1 MSVWFATRP
10 ELFVSERSPRKT
22 VFWLVSAVA
31 AGLVALLV
39 YLNPTATVELLGGRV
54 RSGQAVAGAFVLP
67 PLAFVACIVLT
78 FLVARRWR
86 VRGGG
91 VLKNAVILGVR
102 HGFPLDDVVG
112 ALEQGST
119 RRQPAVEALASAQQA
134 NGDDRLL
141 TIWSSER
148 DRVLIIGILR
158 VDGNAVWIDSEPVML
173 ASHEYFDARA
183 CDREARRLRDH

>member
-22 VFWLVSAVA
+22 VFWLASAVA

-67 PLAFVACIVLT
+67 PLAFVACIVLA
-78 FLVARRWR
+78 FLIARRWR

-91 VLKNAVILGVR
+91 VLQNSVILGVR
-102 HGFPLDDVVG
+102 HGYPLDDVVG
-112 ALEQGST
+112 ALERGST
-119 RRQPAVEALASAQQA
+119 RRQPAVEALALAQHA

-148 DRVLIIGILR
+148 DHVMVIAILR

-173 ASHEYFDARA
+173 APDSYFDAEA
-183 CDREARRLRDH
+183 YDREARRLRDH

>member
-10 ELFVSERSPRKT
+10 EVFVSERSPRKT
-22 VFWLVSAVA
+22 VFWLASAVA

-91 VLKNAVILGVR
+91 VLKNPVILGVR
-102 HGFPLDDVVG
+102 AGFPLENVLT
-112 ALEQGST
+112 ALEVGSA
-119 RRQPAVEALASAQQA
+119 RRGPAIEGLAAARLA

-148 DRVLIIGILR
+148 DHVMVIAILR

-173 ASHEYFDARA
+173 APDSYFDAEA
-183 CDREARRLRDH
+183 YDREARRLRDH

>member
-1 MSVWFATRP
+1 M
-10 ELFVSERSPRKT
+10 SERSPRKT
-22 VFWLVSAVA
+22 VFWLASAVA

-39 YLNPTATVELLGGRV
+39 SLNPTATVELLGGRV

-91 VLKNAVILGVR
+91 VLQNAVILGVR
-102 HGFPLDDVVG
+102 PGFPLDDVVG

-119 RRQPAVEALASAQQA
+119 RRQPAVEALASAQHT

-148 DRVLIIGILR
+148 DHVMVIAILR
-158 VDGNAVWIDSEPVML
+158 VEGNAIWIDQEPVML
-173 ASHEYFDARA
+173 GPDSYFDAEA
-183 CDREARRLRDH
+183 YDREARRLRDH